1 MKEIEIKKYL
11 LQQFPKEDESCDWKN
26 YSNLKNTLCGH
37 KGDDVMSYISG
48 ISNMNGG
55 ALVIGVKDGTLDIT
69 GIQNFGNYN
78 TLTLRHQSLRE
89 EKNENRTVILTFVV
103 LRKD

>member
-11 LQQFPKEDESCDWKN
+11 LQQFPKEDESRDWKN
-26 YSNLKNTLCGH
+26 YSNLKYTLCGH

-69 GIQNFGNYN
+69 GIQILETTTPNPPKQKLWKSAK
-78 TLTLRHQSLRE
+78 TSLLKVLTS
-89 EKNENRTVILTFVV
+89 
-103 LRKD
+103 